1 MGLFVQAFFNSF
13 LIRNLILKLNF
24 ILQSHIKPQLNKNFS
39 KEKKLQKKGFIVS
52 IVSVVKASVVKTA

>member
-39 KEKKLQKKGFIVS
+39 KEKKLQEKK
-52 IVSVVKASVVKTA
+52 AL